1 MRMQSS
7 KMTMQAFADLLTRFM
22 DRPVMDMTELKG
34 TYEIA
39 LDLSMAD
46 LINVAKS
53 SGMVPAGALIGG
65 PAGAA
70 AGASDP
76 TGGGSIFEA
85 VQALGLKL
93 EPRKSSVDTIVID
106 HLEKMPTEN

>member
-1 MRMQSS
+1 MRGDGKGAVVSGGALGTMRMSMGPNGAMHLQSS

-34 TYEIA
+34 TYEIG

-53 SGMVPAGALIGG
+53 SGMVPAGAGLIGG
-65 PAGAA
+65 PGGA
-70 AGASDP
+70 
-76 TGGGSIFEA
+76 
-85 VQALGLKL
+85 
-93 EPRKSSVDTIVID
+93 RRWSVRSNRRRLDF
-106 HLEKMPTEN
+106 